1 MATSPTIVQDLL
13 DAYDSGLYNWDQDT
27 VTAPGGPY
35 TFEKEQ
41 PNSVTFTCGKDE
53 MLRVSDKGFWVRGIK
68 VEQNDKEAEHVYNAF
83 KQWLVWAQLNKDYK

>member
-1 MATSPTIVQDLL
+1 MAVSPTIVQDLL
-13 DAYDSGLYNWDQDT
+13 DAKASGLYTYDT

-53 MLRVSDKGFWVRGIK
+53 MLKVSDKGFWVRGVR
-68 VEQNDKEAEHVYNAF
+68 VEQDDKEAEVVYNSF
-83 KQWLVWAQLNKDYK
+83 KKWLVWAQLNDLR